1 MTLDY
6 ALDETDRALPSDVD
20 RRVLLTGDD
29 TGQWTL
35 AGLGSGAREFPDFE
49 AALDDARQAPDAR
62 MATIEVW
69 QDSQYICCLPPSAW
83 RPHRASIRSAPAVP
97 QGRLLTTV
105 ERQANRAAQILFA
118 TAGPLFWLA
127 LAVVAISA
135 SLGWRLLFL

>member
-1 MTLDY
+1 MTPDY
-6 ALDETDRALPSDVD
+6 ALDETDRALPSDVG

-35 AGLGSGAREFPDFE
+35 AGLGSGARQFSDFE
-49 AALDDARQAPDAR
+49 AALDDARQAPDTR

-83 RPHRASIRSAPAVP
+83 RPHGASIRSAPAVP

-105 ERQANRAAQILFA
+105 ERQANRAAQILLT

-127 LAVVAISA
+127 LVVVAISA
-135 SLGWRLLFL
+135 SLGWRLFLL